1 MEAFIA
7 DGKFID
13 MEDLTKKYEN
23 KPAQLKSIIENT
35 KTHFC
40 KVRNV
45 MLYEDP
51 EYMSKKSSSTESSKD
66 SKRQISSDR
75 TSKASKVPKIT
86 AECGEPEDLSAG
98 QVKMLTK
105 EAEALSTPEKALN
118 DLLEEA
124 GKESIAA
131 MIAAPVLAKLKLA
144 IASVD
149 AQRKSIELCVENKN
163 GDVPSILKELKEAK
177 SEAAN
182 TAKIMRAQ
190 LVVAKSLAVPAA
202 PAPAGEGPPLAAAA

>member
-1 MEAFIA
+1 MTIA
-7 DGKFID
+7 
-13 MEDLTKKYEN
+13 
-23 KPAQLKSIIENT
+23 
-35 KTHFC
+35 
-40 KVRNV
+40 R
-45 MLYEDP
+45 
-51 EYMSKKSSSTESSKD
+51 
-66 SKRQISSDR
+66 
-75 TSKASKVPKIT
+75 
-86 AECGEPEDLSAG
+86 LSASAARKAFSLKG
-98 QVKMLTK
+98 NH
-105 EAEALSTPEKALN
+105 STVVFRGRYGLA
-118 DLLEEA
+118 A
-124 GKESIAA
+124 TSIAA